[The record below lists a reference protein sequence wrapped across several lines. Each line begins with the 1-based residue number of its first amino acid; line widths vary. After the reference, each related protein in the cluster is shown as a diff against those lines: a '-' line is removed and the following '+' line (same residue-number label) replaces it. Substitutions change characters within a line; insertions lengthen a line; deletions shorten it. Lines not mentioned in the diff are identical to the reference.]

1 MPDVRPATP
10 EDAEAIAA
18 LAARTFPMA
27 CPDHTTARAIAT
39 HIATE
44 LTADR
49 FREHMAS
56 AQLLVVDGDVEAVG
70 YVMLTTEPPPIE
82 TPWRDPL
89 ELRRIYVDRSEHGSG
104 TASALMR
111 ASLDAAAAGGHDWIW
126 LGTNE
131 QNQRAIRFYEKFDFR
146 IVGQRTFCVADSV
159 ECDYVMARPV
169 DDIP

>member
-10 EDAEAIAA
+10 ADAEAIAR
-18 LAARTFPMA
+18 LAARTFPLA
-27 CPDHTTARAIAT
+27 CPDHTTPRAIAT

-44 LTADR
+44 LNADR

-56 AQLLVVDGDVEAVG
+56 AQFLVVDGGAEVIG

-82 TPWRDPL
+82 TPWRNPL
-89 ELRRIYVDRSEHGSG
+89 ELRRIYVDQAEHGSG

-111 ASLDAAAAGGHDWIW
+111 ASLHAAAAGGHDWIW

-131 QNQRAIRFYEKFDFR
+131 QNHRAMRFYEKFDFR

-159 ECDYVMARPV
+159 ESDYVMARTV